1 MAELAVKTI
10 KVEGRKGAGDNVAFH
25 ATNRLDVMPVTA
37 TLPSHHYP
45 KHTHDAFGIGY
56 MVAGA
61 QDSVYGPKKR
71 ITEAGDL
78 MLTNPGEVH
87 DGTPIDDQ
95 GRAFRMFYFQPHI
108 LYETARDLGA
118 AWSDSTELAPS
129 ATKDRQLVR
138 SLHRLHEAYLDP
150 RRQAGDRCCT
160 WPKLQ
165 VNWFSVTVR
174 ERVRVRPEA
183 QPGVERVRQ
192 LLNDAPAESYELD
205 QLAGIA
211 NLSKFHFVRS
221 FRKCFGVSPFAYLTH
236 RRVSRALEMLRL
248 GDPIAQAAVENGFY
262 DQAHFTRYFKQ
273 IYGVAPG
280 AAARSAGL
288 YG

>member
-138 SLHRLHEAYLDP
+138 ALHRLHEAYLGREDKLATDAVLAEI
-150 RRQAGDRCCT
+150 AG
-160 WPKLQ
+160 KLVQ
-165 VNWFSVTVR
+165 RHGT

-205 QLAGIA
+205 QLAGVA